1 MSLLI
6 YPNFIRANRR
16 FIDLF
21 LISLT
26 DFRLYCSLCAVKVLL
41 ASLRSTMT
49 VLAPRG
55 AEIVIGSRGRQL
67 RSSIALASAGSYAD
81 CITSPPRHDRGSA
94 LEKCYNPLLSS
105 PTEMP
110 KPLAHKTEEWCAV
123 EVSNL

>member
-1 MSLLI
+1 MMSLLI

-67 RSSIALASAGSYAD
+67 RSSTALASAGSYAD
-81 CITSPPRHDRGSA
+81 CITSPPMIEAQREKSVTG
-94 LEKCYNPLLSS
+94 KCYNPLPSS
-105 PTEMP
+105 PNRN
-110 KPLAHKTEEWCAV
+110 A
-123 EVSNL
+123 